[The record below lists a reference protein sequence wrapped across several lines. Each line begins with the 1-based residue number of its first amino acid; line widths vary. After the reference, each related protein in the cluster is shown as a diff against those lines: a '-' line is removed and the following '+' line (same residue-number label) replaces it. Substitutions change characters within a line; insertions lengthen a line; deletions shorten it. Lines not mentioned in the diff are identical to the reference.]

1 MNTLTILSMLSQ
13 KGIAAVRTPSGIR
26 FMGAALA
33 SAQDKAMMSS
43 LTQTELDAA
52 MKWQR
57 GR

>member
-1 MNTLTILSMLSQ
+1 MNTLTIINMLRE
-13 KGIAAVRTPSGIR
+13 KGIATVRTPSGIQ

-33 SAQDKAMMSS
+33 SAQDKAMMSR

-57 GR
+57 